1 MLIGGQLAASLRRAE
16 LEARETET
24 AAAKSEPSVSGGE
37 IRVRY
42 FAHDDSLFLDDAYLI
57 KGVPGR
63 LLFHFLTVFAQTGRR
78 DFTNREIRLE
88 ASLRLPGLKD
98 NLETRLILLRRRLEE
113 KAAPI
118 RLARPGRGQIRLELD
133 GVPRLETA
141 PPA

>member
-1 MLIGGQLAASLRRAE
+1 MLIGGQLAASLRLAE
-16 LEARETET
+16 LEAREVET
-24 AAAKSEPSVSGGE
+24 AAIRNGPAASGGE
-37 IRVRY
+37 IRVKY
-42 FAHDDSLFLDDAYLI
+42 FRHDDSLFIDEAYLI

-63 LLFHFLTVFAQTGRR
+63 LLFHLLTVYADTGRR

-113 KAAPI
+113 KGAPI

-141 PPA
+141 PSA